1 MKLFRDEVQA
11 AQAGRWLGSVH
22 LAQSVPFWLGSLV
35 ASILAVSLLAYVF
48 FGTYARK
55 SHVSGVLAAQGGEIN
70 LAAPATGRISQLRVK
85 EGQTVSMGEVLMV
98 LDTDRTT
105 VTLGGAGGVGDTAA
119 LVSRQLELR
128 RLALINE
135 RSARETQ
142 SQVHIRSVQDR
153 LANIDNELAKLDDE
167 VALQVRRRELA
178 ERSVKRYEELVA
190 SNFVSPIQA
199 QTQQEGLLDQDSRL
213 RALERTRLNLRR
225 EKTGLIAE
233 QRQASANLS
242 TTMAS
247 AQRELVSLD
256 QEGTE
261 NTARRTSVVVAPS
274 AGVIS
279 ALAIGLG
286 QSIST
291 GQNLAAI
298 QPQNA
303 PLEALLFAP
312 SRTAGF
318 VATGQEVRLR
328 YAAFPY
334 QKFGLQ
340 TGKVAQISQS
350 AFAPTDL
357 PPALQA
363 QFGRQSNEALYK
375 VTVVI
380 DAQSINTFGDVRPL
394 KAGMALEADIV
405 QDRRT
410 IIEWLLEPMFAAA
423 KRA

>member
-1 MKLFRDEVQA
+1 MKLFRDEVAA
-11 AQAGRWLGSVH
+11 AQAGRWLGSVQ
-22 LAQSVPFWLGSLV
+22 LAQSVPFWIGSLV
-35 ASILAVSLLAYVF
+35 ALILAVSLLAYGF
-48 FGTYARK
+48 FGTYASK
-55 SHVSGVLAAQGGEIN
+55 AHVNGVLAAQGGEIN
-70 LAAPATGRISQLRVK
+70 LAAPAAGRIAQLRVK
-85 EGQTVSMGEVLMV
+85 EGQTVRKGEVLMV

-142 SQVHIRSVQDR
+142 SKVHIRSVQDR

-178 ERSVKRYEELVA
+178 EHSVKRYEELVTA
-190 SNFVSPIQA
+190 NFVSPIQA

-233 QRQASANLS
+233 QRQISADLA
-242 TTMAS
+242 TMMAS

-261 NTARRTSVVVAPS
+261 NTARRTSVVVAPG

-286 QSIST
+286 QSISI

-318 VATGQEVRLR
+318 VAAGQEVRLR

-350 AFAPTDL
+350 AFAPSDL

-363 QFGRQSNEALYK
+363 QFGRQSTEALYK

-410 IIEWLLEPMFAAA
+410 IIEWLLEPLFAAA

>member
-1 MKLFRDEVQA
+1 M
-11 AQAGRWLGSVH
+11 
-22 LAQSVPFWLGSLV
+22 
-35 ASILAVSLLAYVF
+35 VS
-48 FGTYARK
+48 K
-55 SHVSGVLAAQGGEIN
+55 
-70 LAAPATGRISQLRVK
+70 
-85 EGQTVSMGEVLMV
+85 GEVLMV

-105 VTLGGAGGVGDTAA
+105 VTLGGAGGMGDTAA

-142 SQVHIRSVQDR
+142 SHALIRSVQDR

-199 QTQQEGLLDQDSRL
+199 QTQQESLLDQDSRL
-213 RALERTRLNLRR
+213 RALERMRLNLRR
-225 EKTGLIAE
+225 EKTGLTAE
-233 QRQASANLS
+233 QRQASADLS
-242 TTMAS
+242 TKMAS

-303 PLEALLFAP
+303 PLEAVLFAP

-318 VATGQEVRLR
+318 VVTGQEVRLR

-363 QFGRQSNEALYK
+363 QFGRQSTEALYK
-375 VTVVI
+375 VTVNI
-380 DAQSINTFGDVRPL
+380 DAQSINTFGEVRLL

-410 IIEWLLEPMFAAA
+410 IIEWLLEPLFAVA